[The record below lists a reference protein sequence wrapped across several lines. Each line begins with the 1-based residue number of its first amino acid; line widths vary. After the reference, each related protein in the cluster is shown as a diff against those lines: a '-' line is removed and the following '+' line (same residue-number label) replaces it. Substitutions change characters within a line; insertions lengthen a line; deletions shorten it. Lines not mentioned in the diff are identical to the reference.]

1 MLLYIPL
8 KALVCDILPNESKFY
23 HWRVKHMEKTKKSF
37 PFGFYVCCL
46 SFTFERLA
54 YYAAKW
60 GLTIFIAA
68 EAMKGG
74 LGMDKSVA
82 TTMAANL
89 VALTYITPIIGGY
102 IADRWISP
110 RLLVPVGEIL
120 MGLGYLCAWKANGI
134 GMIWAMVIL
143 VAIGTGFFKGNVSGI
158 NGRLF
163 PLADE
168 DELDTVFSLQYTFVN
183 IGSFCGTTFLS
194 LLAGVAGYRMLF
206 LVCAIALFV
215 DCVWWIFGMKFF
227 GDAGKKP
234 FLVDNRV
241 ESVDKAEK
249 DTAPLTKL
257 EKNRVVAIMI
267 VTAFSGIFWLIWYMV
282 YNPVYFE
289 FGPTSEAG
297 LGWANWNIGSFTMP
311 TAWFDS
317 MNGLLCIILCPVFAG
332 IWAKLRQRPQGD
344 LGMFKK
350 TALGIIILGLTPA
363 TMVFAAIL
371 AGSGTKD
378 PVGIWII
385 VLAAV
390 FMTVG
395 EVIFSPLGN
404 SFISKYAPK
413 KLLGTLLGIWP
424 LAIFFAS
431 QGSAMLYNW
440 LSKIEF
446 IKGYG
451 GVAVVI
457 IACGVIMFAFSGK
470 VDRMVEGE

>member
-1 MLLYIPL
+1 MG
-8 KALVCDILPNESKFY
+8 
-23 HWRVKHMEKTKKSF
+23 KTKKSF

-68 EAMKGG
+68 EAVKGG

-102 IADRWISP
+102 IADRWVSP
-110 RLLVPVGEIL
+110 RLLVPIGEIL

-134 GMIWAMVIL
+134 GMVWAMVIL
-143 VAIGTGFFKGNVSGI
+143 VAVGTGFFKGNVSGI

-183 IGSFCGTTFLS
+183 IGSFSGTTFLS
-194 LLAGVAGYRMLF
+194 LLAKVAGYRVLF

-317 MNGLLCIILCPVFAG
+317 MNALLCIILCPVFAG
-332 IWAKLRQRPQGD
+332 IWAKMKQRPQGD
-344 LGMFKK
+344 WGMFTK
-350 TALGIIILGLTPA
+350 TALGIIILGFSLGS
-363 TMVFAAIL
+363 MVLAAFL
-371 AGSGTKD
+371 CGEGSKE

-385 VLAAV
+385 ILTAV
-390 FMTVG
+390 CMTVG

-404 SFISKYAPK
+404 SFISKYSPK
-413 KLLGTLLGIWP
+413 KLLGTLLGVWP
-424 LAIFFAS
+424 LIIFFSGKAY
-431 QGSAMLYNW
+431 GPLYNW
-440 LSKIEF
+440 LNNFSFVKA
-446 IKGYG
+446 YG
-451 GVAVVI
+451 IVTIII
-457 IACGVIMFAFSGK
+457 IAIGVVMLAFTKKFDEMVGGK
-470 VDRMVEGE
+470 

>member
-1 MLLYIPL
+1 
-8 KALVCDILPNESKFY
+8 
-23 HWRVKHMEKTKKSF
+23 MEKTKKGF
-37 PFGFYVCCL
+37 PFGFYVCSL

-60 GLTIFIAA
+60 GVSIFIAA
-68 EAMKGG
+68 KAVNGG
-74 LGMDKSVA
+74 LGLDKSVA
-82 TTMAANL
+82 ASMSANL

-102 IADRWISP
+102 IADRWVSP
-110 RLLVPVGEIL
+110 RLLVPIGEIL

-134 GMIWAMVIL
+134 GMIWAMVLL
-143 VAIGTGFFKGNVSGI
+143 VAVGTGFFKGNVSGI

-168 DELDTVFSLQYTFVN
+168 DELDTVFSLQYSFVN
-183 IGSFCGTTFLS
+183 IGSFCGTSFLS
-194 LLAGVAGYRMLF
+194 LLAGVAGYRILF
-206 LVCAIALFV
+206 LVCGIALFV
-215 DCVWWIFGMKFF
+215 DCAWWIFGMRFF

-241 ESVDKAEK
+241 EDVNKAEK
-249 DTAPLTKL
+249 DTTPLTKL
-257 EKNRVVAIMI
+257 EKNRVIAILI

-282 YNPVYFE
+282 YNPVYYE
-289 FGPTSEAG
+289 FGPTTEAG

-317 MNGLLCIILCPVFAG
+317 MNALLCIVLCPVFAG
-332 IWAKLRQRPQGD
+332 IWAKMRQRPQGD
-344 LGMFKK
+344 IGMFKK
-350 TALGIIILGLTPA
+350 TALGIIILGFTPA
-363 TMVFAAIL
+363 AMVLGAIL

-378 PVGIWII
+378 PVGIWVI
-385 VLAAV
+385 VLTAL

-404 SFISKYAPK
+404 SFINKYAPK

-424 LAIFFAS
+424 LAIFFA
-431 QGSAMLYNW
+431 GKGNAILYNW
-440 LSKIEF
+440 LSKFDF

-451 GVAVVI
+451 GVAIVVI
-457 IACGVIMFAFSGK
+457 VCGLVMLAFSGK
-470 VDRMVEGE
+470 VDRMVEDE